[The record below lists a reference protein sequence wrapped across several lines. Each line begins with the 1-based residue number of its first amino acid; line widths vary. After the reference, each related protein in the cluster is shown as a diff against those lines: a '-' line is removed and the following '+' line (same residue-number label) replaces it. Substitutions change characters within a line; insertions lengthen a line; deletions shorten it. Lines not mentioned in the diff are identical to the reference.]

1 MKVKNFRRNIPM
13 KLNKKLL
20 TAALAG
26 ALIVTAVPAGTFA
39 EEAKPNTD
47 TRLYKN
53 KEQAAK
59 ELDRLAK
66 RIKELSDRRAEIV
79 TRAWKMNATSEGLI
93 EKLQREEAAAKKAY
107 EVAKA
112 NYEAATK
119 AWEDAKDAQEKARL
133 AKIAAEDAA
142 DAKLG
147 EYNKLLQKAKDA
159 RKAAEVEAYRQY
171 DTTIANMQRKFET
184 ATTRVDAA
192 KNAVKAAQEAY
203 DTAIATQK
211 DKEGKIEIDK
221 ANDGHITELRLVL
234 EKAQAELDAAKNAA
248 ISASNERADV
258 SKSAEKTRDAALKQA
273 ADNYTAEKQRLDFI
287 YKLNDN
293 YGKSAAE
300 LTKLERAKINAI
312 NAYNAAIENTK
323 AAHNA
328 YIAAR
333 DNFDAKAKAYANAN
347 QKAYK
352 ITEELKNIEKQLKE
366 AYVDINV
373 ILKDQNKNINSL
385 ADQLSADLIKEIK
398 NFGELTQSE
407 QAGVIA
413 KLQEELAKLKREYNK
428 TSEGIQEVKKLVTY
442 QFHVKDT
449 EGAGVQGLTLKLTNI
464 DDTSKVYTATSDANG
479 LIQFKSMVE
488 GKYSVT
494 VTKVPT
500 GYDVYQ
506 DGKKID
512 SVKALFRAESEVK
525 AENNAEEAT
534 AKKDEAK
541 GNKRVDIPSII
552 DNTTGPKE
560 DKKDDKKDEKII
572 DGGTIIVDKKEKDNK
587 DNKKPEKEDN
597 KKPEKQ
603 EKENNKKPAKPAK
616 TKKKLPKAGAAA
628 EAATIAAAAMA
639 TMGGAYLSLKK
650 RK

>member
-1 MKVKNFRRNIPM
+1 M

-107 EVAKA
+107 EAAKA

-147 EYNKLLQKAKDA
+147 EYHKLLQKAKDA
-159 RKAAEVEAYRQY
+159 RKAAEEEAYRQY

-211 DKEGKIEIDK
+211 DEKGEIGK

-293 YGKSAAE
+293 YGESAAE

-323 AAHNA
+323 AAHDA

-333 DNFDAKAKAYANAN
+333 DNFDAKAKAYAHAN

-449 EGAGVQGLTLKLTNI
+449 EGAGVQGLTLKLTNV

-560 DKKDDKKDEKII
+560 DKKEDEKII

-587 DNKKPEKEDN
+587 DEKDNKKPEKEDN
-597 KKPEKQ
+597 KKPEK
-603 EKENNKKPAKPAK
+603 EDKKNNKKLTKPAKPDMP
-616 TKKKLPKAGAAA
+616 KKKLPKAGAAA

>member
-1 MKVKNFRRNIPM
+1 M

-39 EEAKPNTD
+39 EEAKTNTD
-47 TRLYKN
+47 TRLYLN
-53 KEQAAK
+53 KKQAAE
-59 ELDRLAK
+59 ELDRLANK
-66 RIKELSDRRAEIV
+66 INDLSKRRAEIV
-79 TRAWKMNATSEGLI
+79 TREWKLGETSEGLI
-93 EKLQREEAAAKKAY
+93 EKLQREETAAKKAY
-107 EVAKA
+107 EAAKA

-119 AWEDAKDAQEKARL
+119 AWEAAKDAQEKARL

-147 EYNKLLQKAKDA
+147 EYHKLLQKAKDA
-159 RKAAEVEAYRQY
+159 RKAAEEEAYRQY

-184 ATTRVDAA
+184 ATTKVDAA
-192 KNAVKAAQEAY
+192 NNAVKAAQQAY
-203 DTAIATQK
+203 DTAIEKQK
-211 DKEGKIEIDK
+211 TEKGEIGK

-234 EKAQAELDAAKNAA
+234 EKAKANLDAAKNEA

-258 SKSAEKTRDAALKQA
+258 SKSAEKTRDTALEKAANDYK
-273 ADNYTAEKQRLDFI
+273 AEKQRLDSI

-293 YGKSAAE
+293 YGELAAE

-312 NAYNAAIENTK
+312 NAYNQSIADTK
-323 AAHNA
+323 AAHNN

-333 DNFDAKAKAYANAN
+333 DDFDIKAKIYADAN

-352 ITEELKNIEKQLKE
+352 ITEELKNIEKQLKQ

-373 ILKDQNKNINSL
+373 ILKDQNKNVNSL
-385 ADQLSADLIKEIK
+385 ADKLNADLIKEIK

-407 QAGVIA
+407 QAKVIA
-413 KLQEELAKLKREYNK
+413 NLQVELAKLKKEYAK
-428 TSEGIQEVKKLVTY
+428 TSEGIQQVKKLVTY

-449 EGAGVQGLTLKLTNI
+449 EGKGVQGLTLKLANI

-488 GKYSVT
+488 GKYTVT

-525 AENNAEEAT
+525 AENNVEKATDKKEE
-534 AKKDEAK
+534 K
-541 GNKRVDIPSII
+541 GNKRIDLPSII
-552 DNTTGPKE
+552 DNTTDENSKKDEKE
-560 DKKDDKKDEKII
+560 DKKDEKVV
-572 DGGTIIVDKKEKDNK
+572 DGGTIILDKKDKKDNK
-587 DNKKPEKEDN
+587 DNKKEDKKDN
-597 KKPEKQ
+597 KKED
-603 EKENNKKPAKPAK
+603 NKKPAKPAK
-616 TKKKLPKAGAAA
+616 AKKKLPKAGAAA

>member
-1 MKVKNFRRNIPM
+1 
-13 KLNKKLL
+13 
-20 TAALAG
+20 
-26 ALIVTAVPAGTFA
+26 
-39 EEAKPNTD
+39 
-47 TRLYKN
+47 
-53 KEQAAK
+53 
-59 ELDRLAK
+59 
-66 RIKELSDRRAEIV
+66 
-79 TRAWKMNATSEGLI
+79 
-93 EKLQREEAAAKKAY
+93 
-107 EVAKA
+107 
-112 NYEAATK
+112 
-119 AWEDAKDAQEKARL
+119 
-133 AKIAAEDAA
+133 
-142 DAKLG
+142 
-147 EYNKLLQKAKDA
+147 
-159 RKAAEVEAYRQY
+159 
-171 DTTIANMQRKFET
+171 
-184 ATTRVDAA
+184 
-192 KNAVKAAQEAY
+192 
-203 DTAIATQK
+203 
-211 DKEGKIEIDK
+211 
-221 ANDGHITELRLVL
+221 
-234 EKAQAELDAAKNAA
+234 
-248 ISASNERADV
+248 
-258 SKSAEKTRDAALKQA
+258 
-273 ADNYTAEKQRLDFI
+273 
-287 YKLNDN
+287 
-293 YGKSAAE
+293 
-300 LTKLERAKINAI
+300 
-312 NAYNAAIENTK
+312 
-323 AAHNA
+323 
-328 YIAAR
+328 
-333 DNFDAKAKAYANAN
+333 AN

-449 EGAGVQGLTLKLTNI
+449 QGAGVQGLTLKLTNV

-488 GKYSVT
+488 GKYSVK

-534 AKKDEAK
+534 AKKEEK

-552 DNTTGPKE
+552 DNTTDGNSKKE
-560 DKKDDKKDEKII
+560 EKENKDEKVI
-572 DGGTIIVDKKEKDNK
+572 DGGTIVVDKKEKDNK
-587 DNKKPEKEDN
+587 DEKDNTKKPEKED
-597 KKPEKQ
+597 KK
-603 EKENNKKPAKPAK
+603 NNKKPAKPS
-616 TKKKLPKAGAAA
+616 KKEKAELPKAGAAA

>member
-1 MKVKNFRRNIPM
+1 M

-26 ALIVTAVPAGTFA
+26 ALIVTAVPASTFA

-53 KEQAAK
+53 QKQAAE
-59 ELDRLAK
+59 ELDRLANK
-66 RIKELSDRRAEIV
+66 INDLSKRRAQIV
-79 TRAWKMNATSEGLI
+79 TREWKMNATSEGLI

-107 EVAKA
+107 EAAKA

-119 AWEDAKDAQEKARL
+119 AWEAAKDAQEKARL

-147 EYNKLLQKAKDA
+147 EYHKLLQKAKDA

-184 ATTRVDAA
+184 ATTKVDAA
-192 KNAVKAAQEAY
+192 KNAVKAAQQAY
-203 DTAIATQK
+203 DTAVAAQK
-211 DKEGKIEIDK
+211 DDKGDIGK

-258 SKSAEKTRDAALKQA
+258 RKSAEKTRDAALQQA
-273 ADNYTAEKQRLDFI
+273 ADNYKAEKQRLDFI

-293 YGKSAAE
+293 YGELAAE
-300 LTKLERAKINAI
+300 LTKLERAKINAT
-312 NAYNAAIENTK
+312 NAYNQAIANTE
-323 AAHNA
+323 AAHNE
-328 YIAAR
+328 YIVAR
-333 DNFDAKAKAYANAN
+333 DNFDAKAKIYADAN

-352 ITEELKNIEKQLKE
+352 ITEELKNIEKQLKQ

-373 ILKDQNKNINSL
+373 ILKDQNKNVNSL
-385 ADQLSADLIKEIK
+385 ADKLNADLIKEIK

-449 EGAGVQGLTLKLTNI
+449 QGAGVQGLTLKLTNV

-488 GKYSVT
+488 GKYSVK

-534 AKKDEAK
+534 AKKEEK

-552 DNTTGPKE
+552 DNTTDGNSKKE
-560 DKKDDKKDEKII
+560 EKENKDEKVI
-572 DGGTIIVDKKEKDNK
+572 DGGTIVVDKKEKDNK
-587 DNKKPEKEDN
+587 DEKKPEDN
-597 KKPEKQ
+597 KKPEKE

-616 TKKKLPKAGAAA
+616 KEKAELPKAGAAA

>member
-1 MKVKNFRRNIPM
+1 M

-26 ALIVTAVPAGTFA
+26 ALVVTAVPAGTFA

-47 TRLYKN
+47 TRLYEN
-53 KEQAAK
+53 KEQATK
-59 ELDRLAK
+59 ELKRLANK
-66 RIKELSDRRAEIV
+66 INDLSKRRAEIV
-79 TRAWKMNATSEGLI
+79 TREWKKNATSEGLI

-107 EVAKA
+107 EKAKA
-112 NYEAATK
+112 KYEAATK

-159 RKAAEVEAYRQY
+159 KKAAEKEANRQY

-203 DTAIATQK
+203 DTAIAAQK
-211 DKEGKIEIDK
+211 NEEGKIEIDK

-234 EKAQAELDAAKNAA
+234 EKAQAELDAAKHAA

-273 ADNYTAEKQRLDFI
+273 ADNYRAEKQRLDFI

-293 YGKSAAE
+293 YGESAAE
-300 LTKLERAKINAI
+300 LTKLERAKINAT
-312 NAYNAAIENTK
+312 NAYNEAIANTE
-323 AAHNA
+323 AAHND

-407 QAGVIA
+407 QASVIA
-413 KLQEELAKLKREYNK
+413 KLQEELAKLKKEYNK

-449 EGAGVQGLTLKLTNI
+449 EGAGVQGLTLKLTNV

-525 AENNAEEAT
+525 AENNAEEVT
-534 AKKDEAK
+534 AAKEEK

-552 DNTTGPKE
+552 DNTTDGNSKKE
-560 DKKDDKKDEKII
+560 EKEEEKVI

-587 DNKKPEKEDN
+587 DEKKPEDN
-597 KKPEKQ
+597 KKPEKE
-603 EKENNKKPAKPAK
+603 EKENNKKPAKPS
-616 TKKKLPKAGAAA
+616 KKEKAELPKAGAAA

>member
-1 MKVKNFRRNIPM
+1 M

-26 ALIVTAVPAGTFA
+26 ALIVTAVPASTFA

-119 AWEDAKDAQEKARL
+119 AWEGAKDAQEKARL

-147 EYNKLLQKAKDA
+147 EYHKLLQKAKDA
-159 RKAAEVEAYRQY
+159 RAAAEEEAYRQY

-211 DKEGKIEIDK
+211 DEKGEIGK

-258 SKSAEKTRDAALKQA
+258 SKSAKKTRDAALKQA

-413 KLQEELAKLKREYNK
+413 KLQEELAKLKKEYNK

-449 EGAGVQGLTLKLTNI
+449 EGAGVQGLTLKLTNV

-479 LIQFKSMVE
+479 LIQFKSVVE

-534 AKKDEAK
+534 AKKDGVK

-552 DNTTGPKE
+552 DNTTDGNSKKE
-560 DKKDDKKDEKII
+560 DEKII
-572 DGGTIIVDKKEKDNK
+572 DGGTIIVDKKEKDKKDNK
-587 DNKKPEKEDN
+587 DNKDNEKKPENNKKPEKLGKEDN
-597 KKPEKQ
+597 KKP
-603 EKENNKKPAKPAK
+603 AKPS
-616 TKKKLPKAGAAA
+616 KKEKAELPKAGAAA

>member
-1 MKVKNFRRNIPM
+1 M

-26 ALIVTAVPAGTFA
+26 ALIVTAVPASTFA

-53 KEQAAK
+53 QKQAAE
-59 ELDRLAK
+59 ELDRLANK
-66 RIKELSDRRAEIV
+66 INDLSKRRAQIV
-79 TRAWKMNATSEGLI
+79 TREWKMNATSEGLI

-107 EVAKA
+107 EAAKA

-119 AWEDAKDAQEKARL
+119 AWEAAKDAQEKARL

-147 EYNKLLQKAKDA
+147 EYHKLLQKAKDA

-184 ATTRVDAA
+184 ATTKVDAA
-192 KNAVKAAQEAY
+192 KNAVKAAQQAY
-203 DTAIATQK
+203 DTAVAAQK
-211 DKEGKIEIDK
+211 DDKGDIGK

-258 SKSAEKTRDAALKQA
+258 RKSAEKTRDAALQQA
-273 ADNYTAEKQRLDFI
+273 ADNYKAEKQRLDFI

-293 YGKSAAE
+293 YGELAAE
-300 LTKLERAKINAI
+300 LTKLERAKINAT
-312 NAYNAAIENTK
+312 NAYNQAIANTE
-323 AAHNA
+323 AAHNE
-328 YIAAR
+328 YIVAR
-333 DNFDAKAKAYANAN
+333 DNFDAKAKIYADAN

-352 ITEELKNIEKQLKE
+352 ITEELKNIEKQLKQ

-373 ILKDQNKNINSL
+373 ILKDQNKNVNSL
-385 ADQLSADLIKEIK
+385 ADKLNADLIKEIK

-525 AENNAEEAT
+525 AENNAEEA
-534 AKKDEAK
+534 KKEEK
-541 GNKRVDIPSII
+541 GNKRVNIPLII
-552 DNTTGPKE
+552 DNTTDGNSGKKE
-560 DKKDDKKDEKII
+560 DKKEEKDEKVI

-587 DNKKPEKEDN
+587 DNKDEKDNKDN
-597 KKPEKQ
+597 KKPEKE

-616 TKKKLPKAGAAA
+616 RDKKQLPQAGAAA

>member
-1 MKVKNFRRNIPM
+1 M

-560 DKKDDKKDEKII
+560 DKKDDKKDEKVI